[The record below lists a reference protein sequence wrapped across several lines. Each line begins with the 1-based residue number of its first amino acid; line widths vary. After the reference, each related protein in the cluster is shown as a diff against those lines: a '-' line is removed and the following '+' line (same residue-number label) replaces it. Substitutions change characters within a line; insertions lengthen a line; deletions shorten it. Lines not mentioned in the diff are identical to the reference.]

1 MTKVKKIDYAQLSQ
15 ELEAI
20 IQSLQS
26 GELELEEAMVRYKR
40 GAEVIRLMQA
50 YLKNARSSIQK
61 IQIESQNE
69 RE

>member
-1 MTKVKKIDYAQLSQ
+1 MKKIDYAQLSQ